1 VRRGI
6 RRFLANTASP
16 TYLTSPPP
24 AARRRKE
31 YLYSLRR
38 VRRRSPKSESFKK
51 ISDSKQLIPE
61 HSLAN
66 SGKGLQSK
74 GIQHACG
81 GAAEWS
87 RRVRELRNEE
97 GYQILS
103 HKDRRDLKPG
113 QYILETTERVPAF
126 RRGISKETRA
136 QVLERNGYTCQMC
149 GVAAGDPDPLGG
161 PRPVRL
167 TIGHIKDK
175 SKGGDDSPQNLRA
188 ICDSCNEGLQNTAPP
203 KPDRIHLLSQVR
215 RATIDDQQALLDWL
229 SKKFGPPHKNPN

>member
-1 VRRGI
+1 MPSKKHSGSKELI
-6 RRFLANTASP
+6 LTYFLANVGTVLESREIQKAS
-16 TYLTSPPP
+16 
-24 AARRRKE
+24 
-31 YLYSLRR
+31 
-38 VRRRSPKSESFKK
+38 
-51 ISDSKQLIPE
+51 
-61 HSLAN
+61 
-66 SGKGLQSK
+66 
-74 GIQHACG
+74 G
-81 GAAEWS
+81 GASEWA

-149 GVAAGDPDPLGG
+149 GVAAGDADPLGG
-161 PRPVRL
+161 PRSVRL

-188 ICDSCNEGLQNTAPP
+188 ICDCCNEGLQNTAPP
-203 KPDRIHLLSQVR
+203 KPDRIHMLSQVR
-215 RATIDDQQALLDWL
+215 RATIDDQEALLDWL
-229 SKKFGPPHKNPN
+229 LEKFKNRRSPGR

>member
-1 VRRGI
+1 MPPKKHSGSKELI
-6 RRFLANTASP
+6 LAYFLANLGTVLESRDIQKAS
-16 TYLTSPPP
+16 
-24 AARRRKE
+24 
-31 YLYSLRR
+31 
-38 VRRRSPKSESFKK
+38 
-51 ISDSKQLIPE
+51 
-61 HSLAN
+61 
-66 SGKGLQSK
+66 
-74 GIQHACG
+74 G
-81 GAAEWS
+81 GASEWA

-113 QYILETTERVPAF
+113 QYVLETTERVPAF
-126 RRGISKETRA
+126 RREISKETRA

-167 TIGHIKDK
+167 TIGHIRDK

-188 ICDSCNEGLQNTAPP
+188 ICDSCNEGLQNTAAP

-215 RATIDDQQALLDWL
+215 RATIHDQQAVLDWL
-229 SKKFGPPHKNPN
+229 SKKFGAQNSGSGDATTSRKTEPEKSN